1 MGNELSLLAIG
12 CRFLD
17 PTMDSGSVVSEP
29 ISDAH
34 RAFAKQKSAS
44 MTILNPKSTKYSLL
58 QDNTNTKATNNSDTD
73 NLSTCLSHSAT
84 TGRRRKGSSLAGTL
98 SSRSTRG
105 ECKELRSALQD
116 RETVIQNLRI
126 QLCLGKLPRPSG
138 PPLDES
144 EKPAAEQKLQ
154 KLKTEAENKKIKIK
168 NLKGALDKLDIT
180 DNIDVRIRQ
189 AELEYAL
196 GREEL
201 QLLSIVEE
209 ARALQARLEKSKIQP
224 QSLYNLLSGGVSVG
238 LHAVQATTGRWASQE
253 IPEGSGV
260 FYVEWAL
267 EGDGLYKGDR
277 IVEVNGKLVTCKT
290 KEEFQKSIGNT
301 GKCQLVVLRRKP
313 AAIPQKQLDQEKENN
328 LRLQHRISYL
338 EEQVKELQA
347 SKYENEHL
355 QLQLQHQQTLQQL
368 QQQNQQQQ
376 QENQLHGHVTSI
388 SISSPPSTPPDKP
401 LIFQRGSYITT
412 LVGGKP
418 IELLGDET
426 PTPPEI
432 EIKRHNVLTKSKSA
446 AHITKTLIREN
457 SQHDINVMISNKALS
472 SSKISVNSDSNTSHK
487 KDKERQKERYDRN
500 SVSSKSQL
508 HARSVEHLNH
518 MNGYCERRRDT
529 PRGTDIQTLRARLN
543 CDMRSVKSLDFDSD
557 NESNRPRLRA
567 QQSIDTMS
575 EARTVRPTPPK
586 KPLRLSLQRAQSLQ
600 TVELNANNEME
611 RKRPVKRAHIN
622 EKSSLLCDNH
632 IGSNGSS
639 LLIENCRH
647 AVASATPM
655 HTSSLGRHR
664 HNL

>member
-1 MGNELSLLAIG
+1 
-12 CRFLD
+12 
-17 PTMDSGSVVSEP
+17 MDTGSVVSEP

-44 MTILNPKSTKYSLL
+44 MTILNPKGYNSPAKYSLL
-58 QDNTNTKATNNSDTD
+58 QDNSNTKVLSNVDG
-73 NLSTCLSHSAT
+73 NLSSSIPHCAT

-98 SSRSTRG
+98 TSRSTRG
-105 ECKELRSALQD
+105 ESKELRSALQD

-138 PPLDES
+138 PPLHDADR
-144 EKPAAEQKLQ
+144 PAAEQKLQ
-154 KLKTEAENKKIKIK
+154 KLKTEADNKKIKIK
-168 NLKGALDKLDIT
+168 NLKSALDKLDIT

-209 ARALQARLEKSKIQP
+209 ARALQARLDKSKVEP
-224 QSLYNLLSGGVSVG
+224 QSLHNLLNSGISVS
-238 LHAVQATTGRWASQE
+238 LHAVQATTGRWAAQE
-253 IPEGSGV
+253 IPEASGV

-277 IVEVNGKLVTCKT
+277 ILEVNGKLVTCRT

-301 GKCQLVVLRRKP
+301 GKCQIVVLRRKP
-313 AAIPQKQLDQEKENN
+313 AAIPQKQLDLEKENN
-328 LRLQHRISYL
+328 MRLQHRISYL

-347 SKYENEHL
+347 SKLEHE
-355 QLQLQHQQTLQQL
+355 QIQQQVQPQHHQQQQL
-368 QQQNQQQQ
+368 VQ

-388 SISSPPSTPPDKP
+388 NISSPPSTPPDKP
-401 LIFQRGSYITT
+401 LVFQRGNYITT

-418 IELLGDET
+418 IELMGEET
-426 PTPPEI
+426 P
-432 EIKRHNVLTKSKSA
+432 EIKKHALLTKSKSA

-457 SQHDINVMISNKALS
+457 SPHDMNVVAANKTLS
-472 SSKISVNSDSNTSHK
+472 ASKISVNSDSNYPAHTSHK
-487 KDKERQKERYDRN
+487 KEKERLRERYDRSN
-500 SVSSKSQL
+500 SKASQM

-518 MNGYCERRRDT
+518 ANGYSERRRDT
-529 PRGTDIQTLRARLN
+529 PRGTDVQTLRARLHS
-543 CDMRSVKSLDFDSD
+543 DMRSVKSLDFDS
-557 NESNRPRLRA
+557 ETETSRPRPRT
-567 QQSIDTMS
+567 QPSDTMS
-575 EARTVRPTPPK
+575 EARTIRPTPPK

-600 TVELNANNEME
+600 TVELNTNADIE
-611 RKRPVKRAHIN
+611 RKRPSKRAHIT
-622 EKSSLLCDNH
+622 EKTL
-632 IGSNGSS
+632 NGDAANS
-639 LLIENCRH
+639 LLIESCSH
-647 AVASATPM
+647 SAAPSPL

>member
-1 MGNELSLLAIG
+1 
-12 CRFLD
+12 
-17 PTMDSGSVVSEP
+17 MDGGGSVVSEP

-58 QDNTNTKATNNSDTD
+58 QDNTNTKVLSNVDVD
-73 NLSTCLSHSAT
+73 NLSTSLTHSST

-98 SSRSTRG
+98 SSRSSRG

-138 PPLDES
+138 PPLDEAD
-144 EKPAAEQKLQ
+144 KPAAEQKLQ

-209 ARALQARLEKSKIQP
+209 ARALQARLEKSKVQP

-277 IVEVNGKLVTCKT
+277 IIEVNGKLVACKT

-347 SKYENEHL
+347 SKHENEQL

-368 QQQNQQQQ
+368 QQQQQQ

-401 LIFQRGSYITT
+401 LIFQRGNYITT

-418 IELLGDET
+418 IELLGDDT

-472 SSKISVNSDSNTSHK
+472 SSKISVNSDSNASHR

-500 SVSSKSQL
+500 SVSSRSQL

-529 PRGTDIQTLRARLN
+529 PRSTDIHTLRARLN

-557 NESNRPRLRA
+557 NETHHPRLRA
-567 QQSIDTMS
+567 QQSRDTMS

-600 TVELNANNEME
+600 TVELNANNEVE
-611 RKRPVKRAHIN
+611 RKRPVKRAHMT
-622 EKSSLLCDNH
+622 EKPSLTCDNH
-632 IGSNGSS
+632 VDNGSS

-647 AVASATPM
+647 AVASASSM
-655 HTSSLGRHR
+655 HTTSSLGRHR